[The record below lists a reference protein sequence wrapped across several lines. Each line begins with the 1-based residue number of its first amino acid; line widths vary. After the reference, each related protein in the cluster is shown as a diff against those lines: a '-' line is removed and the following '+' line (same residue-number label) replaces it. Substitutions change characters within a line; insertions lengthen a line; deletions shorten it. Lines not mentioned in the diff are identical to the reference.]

1 MFGVV
6 MNNER
11 ESFEEWCDKID
22 GDTVHLNRNIN
33 KYFMSVLEQTWNH
46 QQNKIDQLEL
56 DLKIER
62 VTLERIER
70 ERVSLFKQNLSKED
84 KIQELEERNERLV
97 QIIKNMEEL
106 PVVNEMIRLE
116 KVSKEL
122 EKLLRMALNRIDS
135 TWHEDFLN
143 KPEIIKLMEK

>member
-1 MFGVV
+1 M
-6 MNNER
+6 
-11 ESFEEWCDKID
+11 
-22 GDTVHLNRNIN
+22 
-33 KYFMSVLEQTWNH
+33 
-46 QQNKIDQLEL
+46 
-56 DLKIER
+56 
-62 VTLERIER
+62 
-70 ERVSLFKQNLSKED
+70 FKQNLSKED

-135 TWHEDFLN
+135 TWHERLKIFFQNVLMKSKKKS
-143 KPEIIKLMEK
+143 KPSKKKTKV